1 LSKRSCRSEAS
12 RLQGKSPP
20 VVINAASAQLNSQ
33 GNGGYTV
40 NGTIIVR
47 TALLEANGALNL
59 TYDPNQNY
67 SPPGGSGLTR

>member
-1 LSKRSCRSEAS
+1 MAD
-12 RLQGKSPP
+12 
-20 VVINAASAQLNSQ
+20 
-33 GNGGYTV
+33 TV